1 MSDLPKVIE
10 DGPPIRHV
18 ISFFTARPFY
28 VRMRKVEAHSEVET
42 PQTDW
47 ILWELK
53 PHRDQPCLLVYDN
66 EDRVSSAQLDY
77 SLEPIMD
84 KTTLGKINGS
94 LPEDKL
100 KQVEKLWLQWPD
112 TSYTYY
118 RSVPRL
124 RSPEVLRDMDWVDFV
139 DNHVV
144 AFLHNDSP
152 EKDPRLALVH
162 KATLLKGLDPY
173 INPNNI
179 QCTNGGSGKSEF
191 YFHAGHNFG
200 KVTTNTFLG
209 FAKSPSEIYP
219 GLIDGKELPVGIDQI
234 ESQSA
239 QRIMSFMFNALER
252 GEDNVAS
259 GGVVF
264 KVSTKSIFSLL
275 ANPTGVGERIEP
287 AKSFRYL
294 LYHLSINAAL
304 GRRFGIV
311 IYITDLKKIKH
322 KPSQKELAAW
332 DKSILLF
339 RAVEEYCAD
348 KLHAMLES
356 EKIRAWLNSPIH
368 DYEQQVELPAN
379 TIEDSNV
386 RSFLN
391 EHGMGAQPRVRGAA
405 LYAALVDLLR
415 EIALGEATED
425 MILEH
430 ADDVLS
436 EVVNLNISSVQNIA
450 SNWTLEN
457 ADYAKTYFK
466 NLPTYM
472 REILSA
478 IELWHRQ
485 YPESGEVGIEQIP
498 YQPADPVYTHL
509 SKCVGKLKKRTPRG
523 KGQVIQEIELHYKFQ
538 LQEKP
543 NDGWLVNFLVPTP
556 NATIEPVGK
565 LIGVSPISPISLI
578 HHTTRE
584 GGTEN
589 GSRLGDSDNLPLSK
603 GGETVKT
610 GKTVKSGPLDSLV
623 QGVQGSQ
630 ATSSGLGTE
639 ENRKEA
645 RDFLVGLCKNLPSEL
660 NQNDITVLVTELVD
674 RGFTKDP
681 EQAKRFVQELV
692 DAGKLGGP
700 N

>member
-1 MSDLPKVIE
+1 MLSHVDLPKIIE
-10 DGPPIRHV
+10 EGPPIRHV

-28 VRMRKVEAHSEVET
+28 VRMRRVEANSEVQT
-42 PQTDW
+42 PRPDW
-47 ILWELK
+47 MLWELK
-53 PHRDQPCLLVYDN
+53 PHRDQPSMLVYDD
-66 EDRVSSAQLDY
+66 EGKVSSAQLEY
-77 SLEPIMD
+77 SLEPITD
-84 KTTLGKINGS
+84 KTTLAKINGS
-94 LPEDKL
+94 LPEDKM

-112 TSYTYY
+112 TSYLYY

-124 RSPEVLRDMDWVDFV
+124 RNPEVLRDMDWVDFV

-144 AFLHNDSP
+144 AFLHDDNQ

-162 KATLLKGLDPY
+162 KATLPRGVDPY
-173 INPNNI
+173 IAPNNV

-219 GLIDGKELPVGIDQI
+219 GLIDGKDLPVGIDQI

-264 KVSTKSIFSLL
+264 KVSTRSIFSLL
-275 ANPTGVGERIEP
+275 ANPTSVGERVEP

-304 GRRFGIV
+304 GRRFGII

-322 KPSQKELAAW
+322 KPSQKELKAW
-332 DKSILLF
+332 DESILLF
-339 RAVEEYCAD
+339 RAVEEYCSD
-348 KLHAMLES
+348 KLHAIVES
-356 EKIRAWLNSPIH
+356 DKVRSWLNSPIH
-368 DYEQQVELPAN
+368 DYEQQVELSAN

-415 EIALGEATED
+415 EIALGEVTEE

-430 ADDVLS
+430 GDDLLS
-436 EVVNLNISSVQNIA
+436 EIVNLNISSVQNIA
-450 SNWTLEN
+450 ANWTTEN

-466 NLPTYM
+466 NLPTYL

-485 YPESGEVGIEQIP
+485 YPDSGEVGIAQIP
-498 YQPADPVYTHL
+498 FQLSDPSGSYTHL
-509 SKCVGKLKKRTPRG
+509 SKCLNRLTKRTAKG
-523 KGQVIQEIELHYKFQ
+523 KGDLIQEIEHHYHYQ
-538 LQEKP
+538 LQERP
-543 NDGWLVNFLVPTP
+543 GVGWQVTFLDPTP
-556 NATIEPVGK
+556 NATIDPIGK
-565 LIGVSPISPISLI
+565 LTVISPLSPNSPVLQS
-578 HHTTRE
+578 TRE
-584 GGTEN
+584 GGSLN
-589 GSRLGDSDNLPLSK
+589 GSKLADFDNTLLRK
-603 GGETVKT
+603 NGETVKPEKTEKTT
-610 GKTVKSGPLDSLV
+610 GSESLAHPEYLERIATNV
-623 QGVQGSQ
+623 SQ
-630 ATSSGLGTE
+630 LGTQE
-639 ENRKEA
+639 GREA
-645 RDFLVGLCKNLPSEL
+645 AAGFLSQWCKDLDPARWAAE
-660 NQNDITVLVTELVD
+660 LVTAGYTHDLA
-674 RGFTKDP
+674 
-681 EQAKRFVQELV
+681 QAERFVKELSER
-692 DAGKLGGP
+692 GLPGGAA
-700 N
+700 